1 MRGEKGITALRN
13 ELRRMLDF
21 IEDFGTEEESDDADL
36 DFANDVLDTLQW
48 VLAEL
53 SDKEF
58 RQDPYLDM
66 AKLEAIVEEIEE
78 RTGKTLQDQ
87 E

>member
-13 ELRRMLDF
+13 ELKRMLDF

-66 AKLEAIVEEIEE
+66 AKLEAIVKEIEE